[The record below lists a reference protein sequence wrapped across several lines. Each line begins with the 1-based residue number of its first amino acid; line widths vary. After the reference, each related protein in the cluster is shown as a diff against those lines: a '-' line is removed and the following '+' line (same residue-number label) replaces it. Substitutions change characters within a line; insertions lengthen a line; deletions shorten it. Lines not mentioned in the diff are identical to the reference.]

1 MKVFGLTGGIGMG
14 KSAAADWLR
23 QQGVPIVDTDQLARD
38 VTQPDQPAW
47 REILDAFG
55 ESVVGPDRQL
65 RRDALARIVFSDAA
79 SRQKLEAI
87 THPRIRDLWRGQLQ
101 TWRAGGQ
108 SRAVVV
114 IPLLFE
120 TGAQSELDA
129 VICVACSAAT
139 QHQRLLERGWT
150 PEQIEH
156 RLAAQWPIEKKMV
169 EANYVVWNE
178 SGLDVL
184 AAQLRSIPGL

>member
-23 QQGVPIVDTDQLARD
+23 QQGVPIADTDRLAREI
-38 VTQPDQPAW
+38 TRPDQPAW
-47 REILDAFG
+47 REILDTFG
-55 ESVVGPDRQL
+55 RDLTGPDREL

-79 SRQKLEAI
+79 ARQKLEAI
-87 THPRIRDLWRGQLQ
+87 THPRIRALWKTQLQ
-101 TWRAGGQ
+101 DWRAAGQ
-108 SRAVVV
+108 RRAVVV

-120 TGAQSELDA
+120 TGAQAELDA

-150 PEQIEH
+150 PEQIEQ
-156 RLAAQWPIEKKMV
+156 RLAAQWPIDRKMG
-169 EANYVVWNE
+169 EADYVVWNE

-184 AAQLRSIPGL
+184 AAQLQRIPGL